1 MHSGID
7 SAAED
12 RPAAHDEEE
21 RQLVADLLRLRLRL
35 DELAASQV
43 VSASRRLAL
52 EMAPVLEP
60 VWGLVADRRKGV
72 GFLMQYGTADPA
84 EHAVRGNAA
93 VAEAAVQTY
102 QRPRLLGAEG
112 SQVWAALARP
122 ADTLLA
128 HVREPLSLGVRPG
141 AGGTGA
147 EARPTLSLQVDVRP
161 VLPGTLHGSWEREA
175 SIVPALRAVLRRWCD
190 LARHSSADSSAGEV
204 ARLTLAAA
212 LLARGAAL
220 DGDTATVRWFVKRWL
235 GLNATGTRVDGTI
248 AALLEDGWTR
258 RTVDAEFSAV
268 QDSVA
273 DVRIESLYQHRLHRP
288 VWETELRGAPVALL
302 SDLASAREGEQ
313 FDLASGEAEDDV
325 TAVVSRT
332 LMTEQMHSV
341 LDTLSERE
349 AKLVLG
355 LFEGER
361 TQAQLRAEL
370 GITRYRFEKIRRD
383 VMRKLRHPSRS
394 QVLRDYLD

>member
-7 SAAED
+7 SAAAD
-12 RPAAHDEEE
+12 RSAAHDEEE
-21 RQLVADLLRLRLRL
+21 RQLVAELLRLRLRL

-112 SQVWAALARP
+112 RQVWAALSQP

-141 AGGTGA
+141 AADTCA
-147 EARPTLSLQVDVRP
+147 EARHTLSLQVDVRP

-302 SDLASAREGEQ
+302 SDLASARDGEQ
-313 FDLASGEAEDDV
+313 FDLVSGAAEDDV
-325 TAVVSRT
+325 IAIVGRT
-332 LMTEQMHSV
+332 LMTEHLHSV
-341 LDTLSERE
+341 LDTVSERE
-349 AKLVLG
+349 AKLILG
-355 LFEGER
+355 LFQGDR
-361 TQAQLRAEL
+361 TQAQLQAEL
-370 GITRYRFEKIRRD
+370 GITRYRFEKLRRD

-394 QVLRDYLD
+394 GLLRDYLD